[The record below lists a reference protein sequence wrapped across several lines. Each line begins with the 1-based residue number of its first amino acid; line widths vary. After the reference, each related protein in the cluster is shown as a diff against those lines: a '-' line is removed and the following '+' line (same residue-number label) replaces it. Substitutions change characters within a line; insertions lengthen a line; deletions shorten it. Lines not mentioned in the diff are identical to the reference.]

1 MVRLSPDHQAIQA
14 MARDFARS
22 EVAPLVEEYQRRR
35 ALPPDIVR
43 RMGEQG
49 LIGIMFPE
57 EYGGAGGDVLAQALA
72 VQEISK
78 VDAGIGVTLLVQVL
92 ALYPIWQHGTE
103 EQKRRY
109 LPAGLRGEIIGAIG
123 MTEPD
128 AGSDFAAVQTRAVRD
143 GDAWVIDGR
152 KTFITNGPV
161 ADFVLVAARTVPG
174 AGRKGLSLFI
184 VDRGTPGF
192 SVARKLDKMGWHTS
206 ETGELL
212 FEGCRL
218 PAEQLLGREQQGF
231 YYVMEDFNL
240 ERVFLAAQCVGLGEA
255 AYEAA
260 RDYAL
265 ARRQFGRPIVAFQ
278 AVRHQLVEM
287 YAQVEQARLLLY
299 QACGAY
305 QDGGGD
311 RVLAASL
318 AKWVASEMVN
328 RVTGQAVQI
337 HGGYGYV
344 TDYPVERYYRD
355 ARVYTI
361 GGGTSEI
368 QKEIMARRL
377 GLAVPEA
384 RDEKGASKGHP

>member
-1 MVRLSPDHQAIQA
+1 MVRLTADQQAIREV
-14 MARDFARS
+14 AREFAQT
-22 EVAPLVEEYQRRR
+22 EVAPLVAEYQRRR
-35 ALPPDIVR
+35 ALPPGIMQ
-43 RMGEQG
+43 RMGQQG
-49 LIGIMFPE
+49 LIGIMFPP
-57 EYGGAGGDVLAQALA
+57 EYGGAGGDLLAQALA

-78 VDAGIGVTLLVQVL
+78 VDAGVGVTLLVQVL
-92 ALYPIWQHGTE
+92 SLYPIWKHGTE

-109 LPAGLRGEIIGAIG
+109 LPAGLRGELIGAIG

-128 AGSDFAAVQTRAVRD
+128 AGSDFASIRTRAVRD
-143 GDAWVIDGR
+143 GSAYVIDGR

-161 ADFVLVAARTVPG
+161 ADFVVLAARTLPA
-174 AGRKGLSLFI
+174 AGHRGISLFL
-184 VDRGTPGF
+184 VDKGTPGF

-206 ETGELL
+206 ETGELV
-212 FEGCRL
+212 FEGCRVD
-218 PAEQLLGREQQGF
+218 ETQLLGEENRGF
-231 YYVMEDFNL
+231 YYVMDDFNL
-240 ERVFLAAQCVGLGEA
+240 ERVLLAAQCVGIGEA

-265 ARRQFGRPIVAFQ
+265 ARRQFGRPIVGFQ

-299 QACGAY
+299 HACAACY
-305 QDGGGD
+305 DGD
-311 RVLAASL
+311 SVMAASM

-328 RVTGQAVQI
+328 RVTAQAVQI

-344 TDYPVERYYRD
+344 ADYPVERYYRD

-377 GLAVPEA
+377 GLVPEGSPRA
-384 RDEKGASKGHP
+384 

>member
-1 MVRLSPDHQAIQA
+1 RRSTSGTSRPRSPACWRSSPSSIACTATCTVPRSAGRFWARTGASSITWPPATPSAFDLCLLKRFERHILDNRAENGIRWRRTTAGGLARPAVPRGWSPAMYLTDDQRAVQE
-14 MARDFARS
+14 MARAFAER
-22 EVAPLVEEYQRRR
+22 EVAPLAAEYERRR
-35 ALPPDIVR
+35 CLPPGIVR

-49 LIGIMFPE
+49 LIGVMFPE

-78 VDAGIGVTLLVQVL
+78 VNAGIGATLLVQVL

-192 SVARKLDKMGWHTS
+192 SVARKSDKMGWHTS

-240 ERVFLAAQCVGLGEA
+240 ER
-255 AYEAA
+255 
-260 RDYAL
+260 
-265 ARRQFGRPIVAFQ
+265 
-278 AVRHQLVEM
+278 
-287 YAQVEQARLLLY
+287 
-299 QACGAY
+299 
-305 QDGGGD
+305 
-311 RVLAASL
+311 
-318 AKWVASEMVN
+318 
-328 RVTGQAVQI
+328 
-337 HGGYGYV
+337 
-344 TDYPVERYYRD
+344 
-355 ARVYTI
+355 
-361 GGGTSEI
+361 
-368 QKEIMARRL
+368 
-377 GLAVPEA
+377 
-384 RDEKGASKGHP
+384 

>member
-1 MVRLSPDHQAIQA
+1 MMRLTADQRAIRE
-14 MARDFARS
+14 MAREFARN
-22 EVAPLVEEYQRRR
+22 EIAPIVNEYQRRR

-43 RMGEQG
+43 RMGQQG
-49 LIGIMFPE
+49 LIGIMFPP
-57 EYGGAGGDVLAQALA
+57 EYGGAGGDLLSQALA

-92 ALYPIWQHGTE
+92 ALYPILRHGTE

-109 LPAGLRGEIIGAIG
+109 LPPGLRGEIIGAIG

-128 AGSDFAAVQTRAVRD
+128 AGSDFASIQTRAVRD
-143 GDAWVIDGR
+143 GRSYVIDGR

-161 ADFVLVAARTVPG
+161 ADFVVLAARTLP
-174 AGRKGLSLFI
+174 AGGHRGISLFL
-184 VDRGTPGF
+184 VDKGTPGF

-212 FEGCRL
+212 FEGCRV
-218 PAEQLLGREQQGF
+218 AEEQLLGEENRGF

-240 ERVFLAAQCVGLGEA
+240 ERVFLAAQCVGIGEA

-265 ARRQFGRPIVAFQ
+265 ARRQFDRPIAGFQ
-278 AVRHQLVEM
+278 AIRHQLVEM

-299 QACGAY
+299 QACAAY
-305 QDGGGD
+305 ADGD
-311 RVLAASL
+311 PVLAASL

-328 RVTGQAVQI
+328 RVTAQAVQI

-377 GLAVPEA
+377 GLVPAETR
-384 RDEKGASKGHP
+384 RD